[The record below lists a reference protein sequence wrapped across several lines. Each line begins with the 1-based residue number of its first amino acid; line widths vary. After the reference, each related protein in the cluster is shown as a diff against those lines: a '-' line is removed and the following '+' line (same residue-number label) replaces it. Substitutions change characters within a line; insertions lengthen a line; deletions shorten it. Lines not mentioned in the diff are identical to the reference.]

1 MRDEC
6 IGLLNDSP
14 GLESGALQW
23 TPNGKIIF
31 QKAGQGTCIFKN
43 IFERYHACILREIAS
58 RDESEM
64 KGHLFRIIE
73 LKGHFTRYIKSKET
87 SWGSESKE

>member
-6 IGLLNDSP
+6 LGLLNDSF
-14 GLESGALQW
+14 GLESGGPYSE

-31 QKAGQGTCIFKN
+31 QKAAQGMCIFKN

-58 RDESEM
+58 RDESEI
-64 KGHLFRIIE
+64 KGQLFRIIE
-73 LKGHFTRYIKSKET
+73 LKGHFYRYTFERH
-87 SWGSESKE
+87 